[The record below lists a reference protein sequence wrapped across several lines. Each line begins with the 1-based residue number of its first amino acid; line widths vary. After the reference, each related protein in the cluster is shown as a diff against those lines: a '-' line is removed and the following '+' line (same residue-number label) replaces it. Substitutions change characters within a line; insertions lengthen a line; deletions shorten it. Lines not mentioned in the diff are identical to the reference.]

1 LNKLIITILIEPFY
15 IYPRVVY
22 WGLKG
27 HWDFIKGK
35 GGWGQ
40 MMGTGFKKSEDIRKL
55 ESTVNSQT

>member
-1 LNKLIITILIEPFY
+1 LIEPFY